1 MTEAEK
7 VALVQSLIDDASIT
21 ADQISAYLALAA
33 SRIRFAVYPFGGP
46 SELPSEYDNPQCE
59 LAVRMIARRGGEGE
73 ISHGENGVSRVWA
86 SADDIDILS
95 KLVPHVGVL

>member
-21 ADQISAYLALAA
+21 ADQISTYLALAA
-33 SRIRFAVYPFGGP
+33 SRIRIVVYPFGGP

-86 SADDIDILS
+86 SVDDIDILS